1 MNSAIVGNGANSYG
15 SLVPNVS
22 VNCAANGAVNDAV
35 NEAVNDAVNGAVN
48 FAANGSVNCAANGAV
63 NDAVNGAVNDA
74 VNDDVNC
81 TANGSVNCTAY
92 GAVNGAVNGAVCSDA
107 PETQGETD
115 GGRRATVTSTTTM
128 TKMSYKNAKNTPTN
142 NVKDDQTGE
151 MVNFFCAKDGEDLT
165 RRKNRLKGTYE
176 PRSDKVKSRSNGF
189 LGTNNFFLF

>member
-63 NDAVNGAVNDA
+63 ND
-74 VNDDVNC
+74 
-81 TANGSVNCTAY
+81 
-92 GAVNGAVNGAVCSDA
+92 AVNGAVCSDA